1 VVAATAASINFTGGG
16 GGGFQQLSYFCHCIV
31 IKKTGVLY
39 DAAAVY
45 LSTASPD

>member
-1 VVAATAASINFTGGG
+1 MVAATAASINFTGGG
-16 GGGFQQLSYFCHCIV
+16 VSAAELLLSLYRY
-31 IKKTGVLY
+31 KKTGVLY